1 MINILIFEI
10 RKQKLIRILF
20 GLKIEILRQQ
30 MLLITSCVVVLK
42 LGLFLH
48 HVQYG
53 YMNRT

>member
-10 RKQKLIRILF
+10 RKQKLIRIMF
-20 GLKIEILRQQ
+20 GLKNEILWQQ
-30 MLLITSCVVVLK
+30 MLLITNCVVVLK
-42 LGLFLH
+42 LGIFLH